1 MRSHGIDRTTVP
13 IDSASFSAGITTET
27 PKAISAQCIDCLA
40 HRHQVTLPAAVS
52 LGKTMFSRP
61 AFTTPQQPSSSQPAA
76 YVAPRRPIVT
86 TALIVINVAVFL
98 AMIASGIS
106 PVAPTAEQVFRW
118 GATYGPITVQGQWW
132 RLFTACFL
140 HFGIIHI
147 GFNMWVLY
155 QVGYFTERL
164 YGGARYLAVY
174 LLAGIG
180 GNLVGLV
187 LHPNVVAAG
196 ASGAIFGVYG
206 GLLAF
211 LLRRRGIVN
220 PQAAKAVSRSVFIFL
235 AYNLFYGL
243 ADRHTDLTAHIGGL
257 ATGFLAGLLLA
268 PDLTRRRLA

>member
-1 MRSHGIDRTTVP
+1 MYPNTPGSHPQSTY
-13 IDSASFSAGITTET
+13 AA
-27 PKAISAQCIDCLA
+27 PKKP
-40 HRHQVTLPAAVS
+40 V
-52 LGKTMFSRP
+52 
-61 AFTTPQQPSSSQPAA
+61 
-76 YVAPRRPIVT
+76 VT

-98 AMIASGIS
+98 AMVASGLSITS
-106 PVAPTAEQVFRW
+106 PTAEQVLRW
-118 GATYGPITVQGQWW
+118 GATYGPYTVHGQWW

-164 YGGARYLAVY
+164 FGGPRYLAVY
-174 LLAGIG
+174 LIAGIC
-180 GNLVGLV
+180 GNIIGLF
-187 LHPNVVAAG
+187 LHPYVVAAG

-211 LLRRRGIVN
+211 LLRRRGVVN

-235 AYNLFYGL
+235 AYNLFFGL

-257 ATGFLAGLLLA
+257 ATGFLAGFLLA
-268 PDLTRRRLA
+268 PDPLSLHRIKGPRQAV

>member
-1 MRSHGIDRTTVP
+1 MYS
-13 IDSASFSAGITTET
+13 E
-27 PKAISAQCIDCLA
+27 
-40 HRHQVTLPAAVS
+40 PATS
-52 LGKTMFSRP
+52 N
-61 AFTTPQQPSSSQPAA
+61 PQPQPPPA
-76 YVAPRRPIVT
+76 YVAPRKPVVT
-86 TALIVINVAVFL
+86 TALIGINVAVFL
-98 AMIASGIS
+98 AMVASGLS
-106 PVAPTAEQVFRW
+106 FFSPTAEQVFRW
-118 GATYGPITVQGQWW
+118 GANYGPVTVQGQWW

-174 LLAGIG
+174 LIAGIG
-180 GNLVGLV
+180 GNIVGLL

-211 LLRRRGIVN
+211 LLRRRGVVN
-220 PQAAKAVSRSVFIFL
+220 PQAAKAVTRSVFIFL

-257 ATGFLAGLLLA
+257 TIGFLAGLLLA
-268 PDLTRRRLA
+268 PDPYARRRQIA